1 MELLSQK
8 CQNHLKIFQQRNQKM
23 DNPTQSP
30 TDGFW
35 NLKSKRQIHLNK
47 LLFTPIDTKGEK
59 MTLETKTIYP

>member
-1 MELLSQK
+1 
-8 CQNHLKIFQQRNQKM
+8 M

-59 MTLETKTIYP
+59 MTLETKTIYH